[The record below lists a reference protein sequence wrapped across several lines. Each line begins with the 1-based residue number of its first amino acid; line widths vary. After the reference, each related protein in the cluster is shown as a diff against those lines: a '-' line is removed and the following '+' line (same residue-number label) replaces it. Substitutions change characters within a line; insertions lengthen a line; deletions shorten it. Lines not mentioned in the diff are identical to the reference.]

1 MFDITELLSA
11 PSDDILAKG
20 GRGGGGGSSGSSSI
34 RDSWDAPPLVKAIF
48 AFQVIWFILLL
59 SESLMILTRLKLIS
73 KSARS
78 SKAPYVLA
86 ALVALVTSL
95 FYLFAG
101 IRLRTSY
108 SSLPGT
114 SNLRTSLNLSA
125 VAGFLYDVILSFL
138 PLIFLWIGHLRGLI
152 SSSVVTGSASR
163 NNSFVS
169 STWKKILDW
178 SFVIIVLALS
188 VAYSALATHV
198 NNMNFNRE
206 LTATQQ
212 LNYRATLT
220 GLNRAVEAFF
230 ILFLINVVVS
240 LICLKVAQKSA
251 KIADKVVTLLLSVSV
266 PFLILYALEMLVAE
280 IYSSTQL
287 FYDAASFALALVI
300 IEGTVHFM
308 AFMGLILTMKYAS
321 APASAHFSDYSAVS
335 NASNAKGAE
344 AYGGSV
350 GYGGGY
356 PVNQQQQQ
364 PGYPIVVVATPYQT
378 PPPPPM
384 VPPQQQGAWGAP
396 PTGPPPMA
404 QYPQGY
410 PYQVP
415 YGHPNT
421 QSWQR

>member
-1 MFDITELLSA
+1 MFDITELLSV
-11 PSDDILAKG
+11 PSDDILTKG
-20 GRGGGGGSSGSSSI
+20 GRGGGGSSGSSSGI
-34 RDSWDAPPLVKAIF
+34 RDSWNAPPLVKAIF

-108 SSLPGT
+108 SSLPST
-114 SNLRTSLNLSA
+114 SNLRTSLNLST
-125 VAGFLYDVILSFL
+125 VTGFLYDVILSFL

-178 SFVIIVLALS
+178 SFVIVVLALS

-198 NNMNFNRE
+198 NNMNFDRE
-206 LTATQQ
+206 LTTTEQ
-212 LNYRATLT
+212 LNYRNTLT

-230 ILFLINVVVS
+230 ILFLINVVVT
-240 LICLKVAQKSA
+240 LICLKVAQKRA

-356 PVNQQQQQ
+356 QVNQQQQ
-364 PGYPIVVVATPYQT
+364 PAYPIVVVATPYQT
-378 PPPPPM
+378 PPPPM
-384 VPPQQQGAWGAP
+384 VPPQQQGGGWSAP
-396 PTGPPPMA
+396 PAGPPPMA